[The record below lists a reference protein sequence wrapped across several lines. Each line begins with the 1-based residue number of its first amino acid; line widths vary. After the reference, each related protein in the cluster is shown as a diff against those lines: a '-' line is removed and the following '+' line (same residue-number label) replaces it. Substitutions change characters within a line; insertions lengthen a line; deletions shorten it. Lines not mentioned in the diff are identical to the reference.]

1 MKDGDKITVLVVKG
15 FSVPVSK
22 FWSSFFKSLRG
33 GGAAPPISGAFLFAS
48 FVSPS
53 ADGDKA
59 TRLEGGTFLKK
70 GSSKTFLRSH

>member
-1 MKDGDKITVLVVKG
+1 VEGQRPPLAAL
-15 FSVPVSK
+15 
-22 FWSSFFKSLRG
+22 FFAKRRRKENPIQKKRRG
-33 GGAAPPISGAFLFAS
+33 

-70 GSSKTFLRSH
+70 GSSKIFS